1 MAENAEA
8 WPLIVVM
15 RLSEIKDPEF
25 LSCRLQ
31 NGSTG
36 VTSTSQT
43 SCSTSHVHIALS
55 QYSLPAACIAWLLCT
70 NKLSTHACVFW
81 TPGILPSQDVL

>member
-1 MAENAEA
+1 MPPEMRCCLIKLSRTLTNFVAETICDTSMHIYVYMAENAEA

-43 SCSTSHVHIALS
+43 S
-55 QYSLPAACIAWLLCT
+55 
-70 NKLSTHACVFW
+70 
-81 TPGILPSQDVL
+81 